1 MRANQQPGGHTR
13 GLAWGTTVA
22 LVLTA
27 VLPVLMVGGLA
38 TTGLQRALTDRATS
52 DLSLLAEAQAGRL
65 DLIGDG
71 AATNARLIAS
81 RTQLRRDLA
90 ALLDG
95 DAQRLA
101 RIGDILA
108 DTVQA
113 TPAVLAV
120 ILLDVDGVVLAGRED
135 PALVDAASAIV
146 DLDLADADAVAS
158 VLVEEDALDRWLVLT
173 PLHLDDRVL
182 GAALVELDL
191 AAVVDVVA
199 GAAAGGARA
208 QTCVYHVRA
217 DGSLAPLRVAEAG
230 AAECDTGALPAQG
243 TQGPAPG
250 EQLASMLLA
259 SVEGAIDGR
268 DAAGERILASGRQIR
283 ATQWLVL
290 VRLPRD
296 ELLAP
301 VRPTTTTLA
310 AAVLVI
316 ALLAGAFA
324 VVLARR
330 LTGPIGGLAH
340 TVRAIGD
347 GDLAARAT
355 PDGPG
360 ELGDLATGVNRM
372 ADAIER
378 EAQEREQRYR
388 DLEALTHAMAHDL
401 KGPLTTVHGMLE
413 LVADDRVT
421 DPQQRVELLDRA
433 RGASVRMQRM
443 IADLL
448 TLVRAHGAPF
458 ERRPVDLEELIDAT
472 ADDLGASEV
481 IERESLPTVPG
492 DRILLEHVA
501 QNLLS
506 NAVTYHPPG
515 MEPRVVISSTRTDDA
530 VEIRID
536 DAGVGIPEAERE
548 EVLELFVRGERTRQT
563 RGTGLGL
570 PIAVR
575 AVDRHGGRVRI
586 EDSPLGGTRMVVC
599 LPMTDT
605 VDMRAGSD
613 ADGVRSGGGWV
624 PQA

>member
-1 MRANQQPGGHTR
+1 MRAEGQPGGTTR

-22 LVLTA
+22 LILTA
-27 VLPVLMVGGLA
+27 VIPVLLVGGLA
-38 TTGLQRALTDRATS
+38 ASGLQRALTERATS

-65 DLIGDG
+65 ELIGSG

-95 DAQRLA
+95 DEQRLA

-108 DTVQA
+108 DSVQA
-113 TPAVLAV
+113 TPDVLAV
-120 ILLDVDGVVLAGRED
+120 SLLDVNGVVLAGRGD
-135 PALVDAASAIV
+135 PTLVDAATAV
-146 DLDLADADAVAS
+146 EELDLSDADAVTS
-158 VLVEEDALDRWLVLT
+158 VVVEDGALDRWLVVT
-173 PLHLDDRVL
+173 PLHLDDRIL
-182 GAALVELDL
+182 GTALVELDL
-191 AAVVDVVA
+191 QPVVEVLEGVGA
-199 GAAAGGARA
+199 GATTAR
-208 QTCVYHVRA
+208 TCVFHVGA
-217 DGSLAPLRVAEAG
+217 DGSLAPLRVAATTSQ
-230 AAECDTGALPAQG
+230 ECDTGALPTPA
-243 TQGPAPG
+243 TQGAAPH
-250 EQLASMLLA
+250 EQLASMLRA
-259 SVEGAIDGR
+259 SAEGTIDGH
-268 DAAGERILASGRQIR
+268 DATGERILASGHQIR

-290 VRLPRD
+290 VSLPRD

-301 VRPTTTTLA
+301 VRPTTASLV
-310 AAVLVI
+310 AAVVVI
-316 ALLAGAFA
+316 AVLAGAAA

-340 TVRAIGD
+340 TVRAIED
-347 GDLAARAT
+347 GDLTARAT
-355 PDGPG
+355 PQGPG
-360 ELGDLATGVNRM
+360 ELGELATGINRM
-372 ADAIER
+372 ADAIEH

-413 LVADDRVT
+413 LVAGDRVT
-421 DPQQRVELLDRA
+421 DPQQRVELLERA

-448 TLVRAHGAPF
+448 TLVRAHGTPL
-458 ERRPVDLEELIDAT
+458 ERRAVDLEGLIDAT
-472 ADDLGASEV
+472 AADLGASEV
-481 IERESLPTVPG
+481 IERQPLPTVPG
-492 DRILLEHVA
+492 DPILLEHVV

-506 NAVTYHPPG
+506 NALTYHPPG
-515 MEPRVVISSTRTDDA
+515 VDPRVVISSAGTNDA

-536 DAGVGIPEAERE
+536 DAGVGIPDAERE

-575 AVDRHGGRVRI
+575 AVERLGGHVRI
-586 EDSPLGGTRMVVC
+586 EDSPLGGTRMVIC

-605 VDMRAGSD
+605 VDTRADSD
-613 ADGVRSGGGWV
+613 TDAIT
-624 PQA
+624 